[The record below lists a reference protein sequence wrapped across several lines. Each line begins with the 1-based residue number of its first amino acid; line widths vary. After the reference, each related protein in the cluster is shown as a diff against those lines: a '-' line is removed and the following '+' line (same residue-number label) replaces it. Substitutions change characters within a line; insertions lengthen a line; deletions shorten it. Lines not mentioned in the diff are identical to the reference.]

1 MYLRTSEFVDG
12 VGVGDVQNLRAGF
25 SGVKGF
31 CMGFGGGG
39 VVGERGFG
47 RRWRRE
53 RLRERALDILG
64 YGEGERERVR
74 VGKEGGVL

>member
-31 CMGFGGGG
+31 CTGFGGGG

-47 RRWRRE
+47 RRWWWWRWRRE
-53 RLRERALDILG
+53 RLRERALDILVMLDSW
-64 YGEGERERVR
+64 Y
-74 VGKEGGVL
+74 